1 MDKTTTGHQIPQLKV
16 LTETQCE
23 ELYNAALECLDRIGV
38 IVHNAEGRQLLENAG
53 AHIDDNL
60 VKIPRD
66 IIEKTLEQAPGSFEL
81 WDREGE
87 FSYQVAPH
95 QIQFGP
101 GPSCTNFNDPVT
113 GERRRAKRGDAGLTA
128 KVCDAL
134 ENIDFVMSLSLYD
147 DVTPVLS
154 PVYEF
159 ADMVINT
166 RKPIA
171 AWANDIETLEAIY
184 EIAKCVRADGQD
196 LIKKPNFV
204 YFSTYHSPLQHLDE
218 KTATMLWAADKGIPV
233 VYLGGPTVG
242 IEAPITAASGLVI
255 YLASALSGLAMVQLK
270 RPGAPMAIGGLPMV
284 MDMFTARPAYGS
296 PEMCLNTAAATELAY
311 YLNLPFMGT
320 AGSTESKLLDAQA
333 GVEISAQILMAALS
347 GAGLVHDVGFLD
359 CADIGSLELL
369 VLSNEVIGYVKRI
382 LRGIEVNQ
390 KTIML
395 ELIEKVGPG
404 RYFISEPESAKLC
417 RKEVWVPV
425 LSDRLPYPQWKDT
438 GGLSMED
445 RVRLRLVDI
454 LNHHKPQEVSQEV
467 LEKINAVL
475 EKEEARVN
483 EYGIEV

>member
-1 MDKTTTGHQIPQLKV
+1 MDKNSAGHQTPHFNV
-16 LTETQCE
+16 LSEEQCQ
-23 ELYNAALECLDRIGV
+23 ELYNAALECLERIGV
-38 IVHNAEGRQLLENAG
+38 IVHNADGCQLLEKAG
-53 AHIDDNL
+53 ARVDGNL
-60 VKIPRD
+60 VKIPRN
-66 IIEKTLEQAPGSFEL
+66 IIQAALDQAPSSFSL

-87 FSYQVAPH
+87 SSFQVAPH
-95 QIQFGP
+95 EVQFGP
-101 GPSCTNFNDPVT
+101 GPSCTNFNDPLT

-134 ENIDFVMSLSLYD
+134 EHIDFVMSLSLYD

-159 ADMVINT
+159 VDMLTNT
-166 RKPIA
+166 LKPIA
-171 AWANDIETLEAIY
+171 AWANDIETLKAIY
-184 EIAKCVRADGQD
+184 EIATCVRGNERD
-196 LIKKPNFV
+196 LIEKPNFV

-218 KTATMLWAADKGIPV
+218 KTATILWAAEKGIPV
-233 VYLGGPTVG
+233 VYLGGPSVG
-242 IEAPITAASGLVI
+242 IESPITAASGLVI

-270 RPGAPMAIGGLPMV
+270 RPGASMAIGGVPMV

-296 PEMCLNTAAATELAY
+296 PEMCMNTTAAAELAY
-311 YLNLPFMGT
+311 FLDLPFMGT
-320 AGSTESKLLDAQA
+320 AGATESKLLDAQT
-333 GVEISAQILMAALS
+333 GMEVMAQILMSGLS

-404 RYFISEPESAKLC
+404 GYFISQPESVKLC

-425 LSDRLPYPQWKDT
+425 FSDRLPYEEWRAT
-438 GGLSMED
+438 GGLSMEERIHL
-445 RVRLRLVDI
+445 RVVDI
-454 LNHHKPQEVSQEV
+454 INHHTPRELPQEV
-467 LEKINAVL
+467 LEQINAVL
-475 EKEEARVN
+475 EKEEARVK
-483 EYGIEV
+483 E

>member
-1 MDKTTTGHQIPQLKV
+1 
-16 LTETQCE
+16 
-23 ELYNAALECLDRIGV
+23 
-38 IVHNAEGRQLLENAG
+38 
-53 AHIDDNL
+53 
-60 VKIPRD
+60 
-66 IIEKTLEQAPGSFEL
+66 
-81 WDREGE
+81 
-87 FSYQVAPH
+87 
-95 QIQFGP
+95 
-101 GPSCTNFNDPVT
+101 
-113 GERRRAKRGDAGLTA
+113 
-128 KVCDAL
+128 
-134 ENIDFVMSLSLYD
+134 MSLSIYD

-159 ADMVINT
+159 ADMIINT

-171 AWANDIETLEAIY
+171 AWANDIESLEAIY
-184 EIAKCVRADGQD
+184 KIAKSVRGDDRD
-196 LIKKPNFV
+196 LIEKPNFV

-218 KTATMLWAADKGIPV
+218 KTATMLWAADKSIPV

-296 PEMCLNTAAATELAY
+296 PEMCLNTAAAAELAY

-320 AGSTESKLLDAQA
+320 AGSTESKLLDAQS
-333 GVEISAQILMAALS
+333 GMEITAQILMAGLS

-390 KTIML
+390 RSIML

-404 RYFISEPESAKLC
+404 SYFISEPESAKLC
-417 RKEVWVPV
+417 RQEVWVPV
-425 LSDRLPYPQWKDT
+425 LSDRLPYSQWKDT

-454 LNHHKPQEVSQEV
+454 LNHHNPPELSQEV
-467 LEKINAVL
+467 LDKIHAIL
-475 EKEEARVN
+475 EDEEIRVGN
-483 EYGIEV
+483 VN